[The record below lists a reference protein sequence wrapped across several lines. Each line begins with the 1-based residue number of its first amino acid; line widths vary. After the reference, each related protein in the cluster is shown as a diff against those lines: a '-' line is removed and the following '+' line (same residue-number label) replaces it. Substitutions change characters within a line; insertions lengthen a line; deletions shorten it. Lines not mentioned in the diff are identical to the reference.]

1 MMLKNP
7 ASDLEIILEAAA
19 APEERIPVLNSL
31 AWKLISTDAER
42 AGRLAEEALGLSQK
56 TGDSAGRAY
65 SLLVM
70 GTLQMEYDTTENAL
84 ATLSE
89 TLTLM
94 QNLKDSSGTARVLD
108 SLGWCWYIRGDY
120 SQALTS
126 HERSLA
132 MRQIQGNPEEIADS
146 YNSLSAVYSDMG
158 NYPEAVHTLLN
169 ALTLAEQSQNLQDQV
184 RFLTNIGTTYV
195 EVREYETAQGYLR
208 QALDL
213 SEQIDYKKSQL
224 FIFASLALIYKEN
237 KEYEKAVEEAQRC
250 LEMMPEVTPLYQK
263 AETLIVLGESQIY
276 LEMPLEAEKH
286 LNQGLAI
293 SQQIGDN
300 TTQAKA
306 LLGLG
311 RLYHAQRDD
320 ERSTRE
326 LRKALNL
333 AEEAEHPQ
341 LIYRIHET
349 LSEAYANLGDYQASL
364 QHHRNFHMAK
374 EEVFNRDAL
383 ARRRLLE
390 IRFDIDHTRREHQA
404 AETLRRVGTA
414 LNATLDSSQVLDLMV
429 EHIRQVAFAD
439 MVHISLM
446 EDGRLQIK
454 RSWCEKREQGGQN
467 FPINLEAPIYQTLL
481 QSGKPITIADTHD
494 YADLFKGHDD
504 CSMQS
509 WAGAPIIYNGKT
521 IGLIAVISQTPNM
534 FNVKHGEH
542 LSIYASQAA
551 LALENAHL
559 FEEVQRMAILDG
571 LTGIY
576 NRRYLFEMGQKEF
589 DRAQRYKAVFS
600 AVMMDIDHFKKVNDT
615 QGHLRGDQVLREV
628 AIFGGQGLRK
638 ADIFGRYGGEEF
650 LILLPETNLA
660 NAVKTAER
668 IRQGIIQQVS
678 HKITLSAGVAEL
690 SEEMTRLEDLIDQAD
705 QALYRAKNS
714 GRDRVSI

>member
-1 MMLKNP
+1 MLKSST
-7 ASDLEIILEAAA
+7 SDLEMILDAAVL
-19 APEERIPVLNSL
+19 PEERIPVLNSL
-31 AWKLISTDAER
+31 AWRLISNNAER
-42 AGRLAEEALGLSQK
+42 AGKLAEEAFELSKK
-56 TGDSAGRAY
+56 TGDAAGQAY
-65 SLLVM
+65 SLLVR
-70 GTLQMEYDTTENAL
+70 GTLQMEYDTTDNAL
-84 ATLSE
+84 ATLDE
-89 TLTLM
+89 ALDLM
-94 QNLKDSSGTARVLD
+94 EKLKDASGTARALD
-108 SLGWCWYIRGDY
+108 SQGWCWYIRGEY
-120 SQALTS
+120 SQALAL

-132 MRQIQGNPEEIADS
+132 IRQIAGNPEEIADS

-158 NYPEAVHTLLN
+158 NYPEAVQSLLN
-169 ALTLAEQSQNLQDQV
+169 ALTLAEQSENLQDQV
-184 RFLTNIGTTYV
+184 RFLANIGTTYV
-195 EVREYETAQGYLR
+195 EVGEYETAQGYLKR
-208 QALDL
+208 ALEL

-224 FIFASLALIYKEN
+224 FIISSLALIYKER
-237 KEYEKAVEEAQRC
+237 KEYDKAVMQARRC

-263 AETLIVLGESQIY
+263 AETLIVLGESQIF
-276 LEMPLEAEKH
+276 LDAALEAETH
-286 LNQGLAI
+286 LNQALEI

-300 TTQAKA
+300 TTRAKA

-311 RLYHAQRDD
+311 RLYHSQGNEDRAKD
-320 ERSTRE
+320 E
-326 LRKALNL
+326 LLKALKL

-341 LIYRIHET
+341 LAYRIHGA
-349 LSEAYANLGDYQASL
+349 LSETYEKLGDFQTAL
-364 QHHRNFHMAK
+364 HHHREYHAAK

-414 LNATLDSSQVLDLMV
+414 LNATLDSSQVLDLMLGHIQQVTVADIIYIALV
-429 EHIRQVAFAD
+429 ENGKLE
-439 MVHISLM
+439 M
-446 EDGRLQIK
+446 K
-454 RSWCEKREQGGQN
+454 RSWCEKGEPVQPSG
-467 FPINLEAPIYQTLL
+467 IHLEAPVYQSLL
-481 QSGKPITIADTHD
+481 ESQKPITLSDTRE
-494 YADLFKGHDD
+494 YADWFKNHDD
-504 CSMQS
+504 CGIHS
-509 WAGAPIIYNGKT
+509 WSGAPIIYNGKT
-521 IGLIAVISQTPNM
+521 IGLIAVASRTPNT

-589 DRAQRYKAVFS
+589 DRAQRYKAEFS
-600 AVMMDIDHFKKVNDT
+600 AVMMDIDHFKKINDVH
-615 QGHLRGDQVLREV
+615 GHLRGDQVLREV
-628 AIFGGQGLRK
+628 AALGGQGLRK

-678 HKITLSAGVAEL
+678 LKITLSAGVAQL
-690 SEEMTRLEDLIDQAD
+690 SEEMNRLEDLIEQAD